1 MIYESIPLAK
11 DLSVEKIYTIHYF
24 EYCNDFSYPGEQHDF
39 WEFQCVDKG
48 TARIQ
53 ADEEVH
59 VLTHG
64 QIIFHRPNEF
74 HNLSATGNH
83 APNIVVVSFA
93 CNSPCMSFFEK
104 QILTLSDTERTLI
117 GKIIAEARRCIASPL
132 DDPYLH
138 KMELRKDSPVGSQQ
152 LLVLYLEQLL
162 ILSLIHI

>member
-74 HNLSATGNH
+74 HNLSATGNQDRKS
-83 APNIVVVSFA
+83 VV
-93 CNSPCMSFFEK
+93 
-104 QILTLSDTERTLI
+104 
-117 GKIIAEARRCIASPL
+117 
-132 DDPYLH
+132 
-138 KMELRKDSPVGSQQ
+138 
-152 LLVLYLEQLL
+152 
-162 ILSLIHI
+162 

>member
-93 CNSPCMSFFEK
+93 CNSPYMSFFEK

-117 GKIIAEARRCIASPL
+117 GKNHR
-132 DDPYLH
+132 
-138 KMELRKDSPVGSQQ
+138 
-152 LLVLYLEQLL
+152 
-162 ILSLIHI
+162 

>member
-1 MIYESIPLAK
+1 MFPRK
-11 DLSVEKIYTIHYF
+11 TKPKTLSLSMEQPCYDIWKYTSCQRSFCRKIYTIHYF

-93 CNSPCMSFFEK
+93 CNSPCMSFLKNRFWPFRIQSEPWSEK
-104 QILTLSDTERTLI
+104 SSLRPGGALPLLLTTPI
-117 GKIIAEARRCIASPL
+117 FIKWN
-132 DDPYLH
+132 
-138 KMELRKDSPVGSQQ
+138 
-152 LLVLYLEQLL
+152 
-162 ILSLIHI
+162 